1 VEADARREGSGV
13 ITPIERRIRIASIL
27 VIAGLLVEAVS
38 FFWRSPLSFFL
49 FLFGACG
56 LAAAGIVF
64 FLISL
69 ITVGGTSSEPP
80 KKSS

>member
-1 VEADARREGSGV
+1 M
-13 ITPIERRIRIASIL
+13 ERRIRIASIL

-38 FFWRSPLSFFL
+38 FFWKSPLSFFL

-56 LAAAGIVF
+56 LAAAGIVL

-69 ITVGGTSSEPP
+69 ITVGGGSSGAPR
-80 KKSS
+80 KSS

>member
-1 VEADARREGSGV
+1 M

-38 FFWRSPLSFFL
+38 FFWKSPLSFFL

-56 LAAAGIVF
+56 LGAAGIVL

-69 ITVGGTSSEPP
+69 VTVGGGHAGEP